1 MGQRKKSWFLIKM
14 CSVQLTQGVANTA
27 GGRKKKKNQLAM
39 ITATRKA
46 NEVCFESLF
55 FLSRLLSRVLEQWLL
70 IVRCWLLL
78 RRRRLLGWSRS
89 LRGRIGHRRHGGVVI
104 GRHVHDHARLVRV
117 VGADG
122 LVHVL
127 RVHAGAED
135 ERPTLSEEESIFN
148 FQFQTPDILTFF
160 QRLCPVTSQKRKSNL
175 RYFFFACSIYFL
187 ERMCQ
192 CTRF

>member
-1 MGQRKKSWFLIKM
+1 
-14 CSVQLTQGVANTA
+14 
-27 GGRKKKKNQLAM
+27 M
-39 ITATRKA
+39 IMATCKA

-89 LRGRIGHRRHGGVVI
+89 LRGRIGHRWHGGVVI
-104 GRHVHDHARLVRV
+104 GRHVHDHTRLVGV
-117 VGADG
+117 VGADA

-127 RVHAGAED
+127 RVHAGAAD
-135 ERPTLSEEESIFN
+135 ERPPWVRRSKFSIFN

-160 QRLCPVTSQKRKSNL
+160 QRLCPVTSQKRKSIL
-175 RYFFFACSIYFL
+175 HYFFACSIYFL
-187 ERMCQ
+187 ESMCQ
-192 CTRF
+192 CTRFWYSYVPLWCHKGHWCCFCMLQFSECLT